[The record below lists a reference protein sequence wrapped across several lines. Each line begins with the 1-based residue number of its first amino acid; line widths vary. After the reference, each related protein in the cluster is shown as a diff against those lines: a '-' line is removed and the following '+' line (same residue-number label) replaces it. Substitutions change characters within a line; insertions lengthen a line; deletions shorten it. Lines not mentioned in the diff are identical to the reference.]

1 MTAIEESE
9 ISIQKLTLPVVSANT
24 LVVGS
29 GAAGLNTVLKLHE
42 LGQKSVVLATD
53 RFGAGASFNA
63 GSDKQTYYKL
73 SLAGGV
79 PDSPRKLAEDLF
91 SGGCMHGDIA
101 LCEAQ
106 HSAEA
111 FYNLARLGVPFPH
124 DQYGAYVGY
133 RTDHDSAGRATSA
146 GPLTSRMM
154 CECLAEAIRA
164 KGALIKDDHEV
175 VALLWERIGKETKR
189 IRGAIAIDRKKA
201 AQGAAS
207 FVLFNVQNVVLA
219 TGGPGGMYKTSV
231 YPESQV
237 GATGL
242 GLAIGAIAQNLT
254 ESQFG
259 LASLGFRWNLS
270 GSYQQVIPRY
280 VSADA
285 SGGDEREF
293 LAPVFPDLKTMT
305 TAIFRKG
312 YQWPFDAEKV
322 MDFGSS
328 LIDVL
333 VYREIVEQGRRV
345 FLDFRRNPGDGSI
358 QGEAFLDQLDPEA
371 HDYLEK
377 SDALRALPIERLEA
391 MNPQAKELYRKR
403 GIDLAKQPLEIAVC
417 AQHSNGGLQGNIWW
431 ESNIKHLFPVGEVN
445 GSHGVRRPGGAALN
459 AGQVGSL
466 RAALCIARR
475 YDAPPLPPNEF
486 LKITEEQIRAS
497 LDFAER
503 VTRPAAGAT
512 VTPEESI
519 QALQERMSTHG
530 AHIRNP
536 DSIEQAADEARQHY
550 ENMQQNL
557 SVPSGTAL
565 PQAFRAL
572 DLCLSHA
579 FYLEAIREYL
589 AQGGRS
595 RGSALVLDPTGHSPC
610 DELGD
615 AWRFSF
621 SPADAAA
628 NRKILELWLD
638 EGGAMQ
644 KRWVDTRP
652 IPDEDGWFEKIWKDY
667 REGRIIQRE
676 DSNG

>member
-1 MTAIEESE
+1 MTAIKETE
-9 ISIQKLTLPVVSANT
+9 ITIQGRSLPVVSANT

-29 GAAGLNTVLKLHE
+29 GAAGLNAVLRLHE

-53 RFGAGASFNA
+53 RFGAGTSFNA

-73 SLAGGV
+73 SLAGKA
-79 PDSPRKLAEDLF
+79 PDSPRRLAEDLF
-91 SGGCMHGDIA
+91 TGGCMHGDIA

-111 FYNLARLGVPFPH
+111 FLNLTRLGVPFPH
-124 DQYGAYVGY
+124 DRYGAYVGY

-146 GPLTSRMM
+146 GPHTSRMM
-154 CECLAEAIRA
+154 CECLAEAIRE
-164 KGALIKDDHEV
+164 KGADIRDDHEV
-175 VALLWERIGKETKR
+175 IALLWERTGPDERR

-201 AQGAAS
+201 AQDGAG

-219 TGGPGGMYKTSV
+219 TGGPGGMYRTSV

-242 GLAIGAIAQNLT
+242 GLAVGAIAQNLT

-280 VSADA
+280 ISTDR

-293 LAPVFPDLKTMT
+293 LTPFFPDQKAMT

-322 MDFGSS
+322 KGFGSS

-333 VYREIVEQGRRV
+333 VFQETVQNGRRV
-345 FLDFRRNPGDGSI
+345 FLDYRRNPGEDPAD
-358 QGEAFLDQLDPEA
+358 AFLDGLDFEA
-371 HDYLEK
+371 RTYLEK
-377 SDALRALPIERLEA
+377 SGALHALPVERLEA
-391 MNPQAKELYRKR
+391 MNPQAAELYRDR

-417 AQHSNGGLQGNIWW
+417 AQHSNGGLMGNIWW
-431 ESNIKHLFPVGEVN
+431 ESNVRHLFPLGEVN
-445 GSHGVRRPGGAALN
+445 GSHGVRRPGGSALN

-466 RAALCIARR
+466 RAALWIARR
-475 YDAPPLPPNEF
+475 YDAPPLPDEDF
-486 LKITEEQIRAS
+486 SKIAEDQISAC
-497 LDFAER
+497 LDFAGKI
-503 VTRPAAGAT
+503 TRPAAEGT
-512 VTPEESI
+512 VTPEDSI
-519 QALQERMSTHG
+519 RELQERMSAHG
-530 AHIRNP
+530 AHVRNP
-536 DSIEQAADEARQHY
+536 DAIGRAADAAW
-550 ENMQQNL
+550 QQYSDMRRNL
-557 SVPSGTAL
+557 AVPSSDGL
-565 PQAFRAL
+565 PRAFRAL

-589 AQGGRS
+589 DRGGRS
-595 RGSALVLDPTGHSPC
+595 RGSALVLDPSGEPPC
-610 DELGD
+610 DALGD
-615 AWRFSF
+615 AWRFGF
-621 SPADAAA
+621 APDEALA
-628 NRKILELWLD
+628 NMKILEVRLD
-638 EGGAMQ
+638 EGGAIQ
-644 KRWVDTRP
+644 KRWIDPRP
-652 IPDEDGWFEKIWKDY
+652 IPDEEGWFEKVWKDY
-667 REGRIIQRE
+667 REGRIIERE